1 MFVGWSLTTQRKQWE
16 RNVVLGS
23 RHVFV
28 GGTNCELPY
37 KRLPWRLGK
46 KGRFGIFIL
55 TPLWM
60 RCTGEIFSSENEI
73 PTVEP
78 LGVRG

>member
-1 MFVGWSLTTQRKQWE
+1 MFFSVE
-16 RNVVLGS
+16 
-23 RHVFV
+23 HVFV
-28 GGTNCELPY
+28 GGTNCELAY
-37 KRLPWRLGK
+37 KCLRWRLGK

-60 RCTGEIFSSENEI
+60 RCTVSSENEM